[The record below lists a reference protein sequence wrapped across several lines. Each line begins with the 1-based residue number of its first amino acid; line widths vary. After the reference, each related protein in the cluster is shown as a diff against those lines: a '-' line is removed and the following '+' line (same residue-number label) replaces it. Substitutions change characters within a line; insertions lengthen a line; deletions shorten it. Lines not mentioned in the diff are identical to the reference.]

1 MILANVLCNL
11 KEYGLRWPRLLL
23 WRPGKNRPTVLLE
36 IELGLVN
43 CLRLAR
49 SHTAS
54 SLGVFGRASGL
65 VCMGLASSR
74 RNGNSH
80 AVPLSVERLTG
91 EELEAF
97 NHRPA
102 PTPADAPLLSGD
114 HVLCRLEG
122 ESTQLLDGWLSC
134 LLLQ

>member
-1 MILANVLCNL
+1 MH
-11 KEYGLRWPRLLL
+11 GT
-23 WRPGKNRPTVLLE
+23 GKLPE
-36 IELGLVN
+36 
-43 CLRLAR
+43 
-49 SHTAS
+49 
-54 SLGVFGRASGL
+54 
-65 VCMGLASSR
+65 
-74 RNGNSH
+74 NGNSD

-91 EELEAF
+91 RELEAF

-114 HVLCRLEG
+114 RVLCRLEG